1 MRISVVSIPHA
12 NYIRFDGYF
21 LTTFFSWFDF
31 SKNVWSVSN
40 SFCCKA
46 IFVPHFLVEYVEL
59 HICALYDLPVRRQ
72 RGSSRPFVGGVKLH
86 FQKYVTSAA
95 VWCIGGIFR
104 KKSYT
109 CIEKHVIVYSVT
121 VQWNCR
127 LQINHFDHFLKK
139 ASNDLG
145 GQRGKNQ
152 FCLMLR
158 LCSLLE
164 LLQPQ
169 WQKTISWTEWWQCI
183 QQ

>member
-1 MRISVVSIPHA
+1 MLMSNNFSTHLFLGSQSLCKFEKSQSRLAHA
-12 NYIRFDGYF
+12 DKCCFYSPCKLYKVWWLLFKNI
-21 LTTFFSWFDF
+21 FFSWFDF

-104 KKSYT
+104 KKA
-109 CIEKHVIVYSVT
+109 IHV
-121 VQWNCR
+121 
-127 LQINHFDHFLKK
+127 
-139 ASNDLG
+139 
-145 GQRGKNQ
+145 
-152 FCLMLR
+152 
-158 LCSLLE
+158 
-164 LLQPQ
+164 
-169 WQKTISWTEWWQCI
+169 
-183 QQ
+183 

>member
-1 MRISVVSIPHA
+1 MVT
-12 NYIRFDGYF
+12 F
-21 LTTFFSWFDF
+21 LKHFFSWFDF

-127 LQINHFDHFLKK
+127 LQINHFDHFRKK

-164 LLQPQ
+164 LLQLQ
-169 WQKTISWTEWWQCI
+169 WQKSISWTEWW
-183 QQ
+183 